1 MVAVVVEGVV
11 CTDKDSVGL
20 EVGLFVGPE
29 VGLRVGEVVG
39 LLVGF
44 WVEDRSV

>member
-1 MVAVVVEGVV
+1 MVAVVVEGFA

-44 WVEDRSV
+44 WVEG